1 MKKFQTILLI
11 IFGVGA
17 IFAVMVFAGYIP
29 TPSSSKAVKG
39 SGTVVVWGSENN
51 PQFVSYMSDMSDS
64 IQDFKIKYVV
74 KDAATYENEL
84 IEAFAAG
91 KGPDLFFVNNENM
104 TRFSSQIQPLPYT
117 TIPQKTFLDTYP
129 SAFSIFL
136 SQSGV
141 AAYPLLID
149 PMVLY
154 YNKTLLANDGI
165 STPPKYW
172 DEITN
177 LTEKLTKRDT
187 TGQFLQSTIPFGRFE
202 NNANAKDIMLL
213 LLTQVGNSIFSLN
226 AEGSYI
232 SVLASHR
239 TTMGLSLPAVTT
251 YFTDFASPD
260 TFVYSWNKSLTNATD
275 SFLIER
281 VALYPGFASELFKL
295 QQKNPNLALAVTDI
309 PQPRGFTNKKTYA
322 RVTGI
327 ALSRYSGN
335 KPTAILTMQ
344 TIGSPLHG
352 FNLSKTLSLPSPFA
366 ADLKQNPDPS
376 LAYQGTMQSAALR
389 AVSFKDP
396 SKLQTYDIF
405 KELSQAILAGG
416 ADADGAYDR
425 ADANLSFILNKLNAP
440 VSNPNTTDPLAT
452 PTGN

>member
-39 SGTVVVWGSENN
+39 SGTVIVWGSENN
-51 PQFVSYMSDMSDS
+51 PQFVSYMSDMADS

-74 KDAATYENEL
+74 KDSSTYESEL

-91 KGPDLFFVNNENM
+91 RGPDLFFVTNENM
-104 TRFSSQIQPLPYT
+104 TRFSSQIQPIPFT
-117 TIPQKTFLDTYP
+117 TLPQKTFLDTYP
-129 SAFSIFL
+129 GAFNIFL

-141 AAYPLLID
+141 LAYPLLID

-177 LTEKLTKRDT
+177 FAEKLTKRDT
-187 TGQFLQSTIPFGRFE
+187 TGQFLQSTIPMGRFE
-202 NNANAKDIMLL
+202 NNVNAKDIMIL

-226 AEGSYI
+226 NEGAYV
-232 SVLASHR
+232 SVLAAHR
-239 TTMGLSLPAVTT
+239 TSLGLSLPAVTT

-260 TFVYSWNKSLTNATD
+260 TFVYSWNKSLTDATN

-281 VALYPGFASELFKL
+281 VAFYPGFASELFKL

-322 RVTGI
+322 HVTGI
-327 ALSRYSGN
+327 ALSRYSAN

-366 ADLKQNPDPS
+366 ADLKQSPDPA
-376 LAYQGTMQSAALR
+376 LAYQGVMQSAALR

-396 SKLQTYDIF
+396 SKVETYNIF
-405 KELSQAILAGG
+405 KELSQSILAGG

-425 ADANLSFILNKLNAP
+425 ADANLSFILNKLNTPAP
-440 VSNPNTTDPLAT
+440 TTNADSLAV